1 MNEFGELTR
10 TIKANFLSLILTRF
24 PLKHPDRLQRSNA
37 DRSLPDH
44 PQPATISRCSPI
56 PESDE
61 KNVGWFEALNPTPA
75 WVTLPLTHPTN
86 NCASLLIPHRIRS
99 RI

>member
-1 MNEFGELTR
+1 LNEFGELIR

-44 PQPATISRCSPI
+44 PQPATIARCSPI

-61 KNVGWFEALNPTPA
+61 K
-75 WVTLPLTHPTN
+75 
-86 NCASLLIPHRIRS
+86 IIQRIH
-99 RI
+99 IAIH